1 MPAGCCGDNPG
12 MITPTASL
20 RTAAIS
26 LLFGALSIFAASP
39 TLASSTCTNE
49 TFEGARY
56 TVCNPGSAEALLLF
70 WDNQDGA
77 PYRSFSAVADA
88 VAAEGKQLR
97 FAMNAGMYD
106 TNFKPLGLYATDGK
120 EKVRISTA
128 EANPTTR
135 PVPNFLKKPNGV
147 FYVDRDGKA
156 GVLTTEDYLAA
167 GIEARI
173 ATQSG
178 PMLVI
183 NGALHPSL
191 IPGSTDRTRR
201 SGVGVCKDGDVRFA
215 ISEGWVNFDE
225 FARLFRDQ
233 LGCENALFLDGG
245 RGVGLY
251 SPDLGRNDFS
261 WHGGFGPMF
270 GIAD

>member
-1 MPAGCCGDNPG
+1 

-26 LLFGALSIFAASP
+26 LLFGAFSVFAASP
-39 TLASSTCTNE
+39 TLASSTCTSE
-49 TFEGARY
+49 AFEGARY
-56 TVCNPGSAEALLLF
+56 TVCNPGSAEALRLF

-88 VAAEGKQLR
+88 VAADGKQLR

-106 TNFKPLGLYATDGK
+106 TNFKPLGLYAADGK

-128 EANPTTR
+128 QANPTKR

-183 NGALHPSL
+183 NGALHPAL
-191 IPGSTDRTRR
+191 LPGRPTEPDAAVLVCARTAMCASR
-201 SGVGVCKDGDVRFA
+201 SARTGSILTNSPACSA
-215 ISEGWVNFDE
+215 ISSAATTRYSSMAGAAWGSIRLTSGAMTFRGMAAL
-225 FARLFRDQ
+225 ARCSASLTSDAA
-233 LGCENALFLDGG
+233 G
-245 RGVGLY
+245 
-251 SPDLGRNDFS
+251 
-261 WHGGFGPMF
+261 
-270 GIAD
+270 